1 MDLPMKNV
9 TTIFVAKI
17 RETQKLT
24 QGALGTL
31 GPRRFKPGRSGVR
44 VVQKSSSAKLRQG
57 HGARIPFFGHGKN
70 GRCMGYEYGKMLG
83 KCWENV
89 GKMLGKWGCE
99 RDFNGI
105 SLGYS

>member
-89 GKMLGKWGCE
+89 GKMGMWKGFQW
-99 RDFNGI
+99 DIFGI
-105 SLGYS
+105 LMRF

>member
-1 MDLPMKNV
+1 M
-9 TTIFVAKI
+9 AK
-17 RETQKLT
+17 
-24 QGALGTL
+24 
-31 GPRRFKPGRSGVR
+31 
-44 VVQKSSSAKLRQG
+44 
-57 HGARIPFFGHGKN
+57 
-70 GRCMGYEYGKMLG
+70 MGDAWDMNMG

>member
-1 MDLPMKNV
+1 MAKMEDQWDMNMGMLGKCWENV
-9 TTIFVAKI
+9 
-17 RETQKLT
+17 
-24 QGALGTL
+24 
-31 GPRRFKPGRSGVR
+31 
-44 VVQKSSSAKLRQG
+44 
-57 HGARIPFFGHGKN
+57 
-70 GRCMGYEYGKMLG
+70 GKMLG

>member
-83 KCWENV
+83 KCWENGDV
-89 GKMLGKWGCE
+89 K
-99 RDFNGI
+99 GI
-105 SLGYS
+105 SMGYLWDTHEILRGC